1 MAISI
6 NEPEA
11 LPESSGDDI
20 RQLVR
25 LRRPRLNAL
34 LLSYPAW
41 AAGCAG
47 RNTELYLPL
56 SVPDLC
62 LMCASHRFSAR
73 LRCFRWS
80 IACARIRR
88 SAPQR
93 PISSDE
99 ICARIRRSAP
109 QRPISSDEI
118 SSGPSRSQAGFKGV
132 TRLKRALSEARSM
145 ELPARRLSVA
155 KAAAKSRRGRSVNNR
170 PSRARY
176 LGSRPLWYLCRQLRL
191 CLCLLHWSS
200 QARQLCLLRSPFS
213 GA

>member
-34 LLSYPAW
+34 LPSYLAW
-41 AAGCAG
+41 AADCAG

-80 IACARIRR
+80 IA
-88 SAPQR
+88 
-93 PISSDE
+93 
-99 ICARIRRSAP
+99 CARIRRSAP

-191 CLCLLHWSS
+191 CLCLHHWSS